1 VRLSEQYA
9 MLRITLHQESERC
22 RLELSGKL
30 YGPWVG
36 ETETVWRS
44 AACSGK
50 RIEVDMREVTGVDD
64 AGYKLLA
71 AMHVAGA
78 VFVAQGV
85 EVTAFVEEIT
95 GKQHVNGP
103 KRRPRTRKRG
113 TRPTFP
119 EKESNK

>member
-1 VRLSEQYA
+1 MV
-9 MLRITLHQESERC
+9 RITVHQDGEQC

-30 YGPWVG
+30 YNPWVG

-71 AMHVAGA
+71 AMHDAGA
-78 VFVAQGV
+78 DFVAHGV
-85 EVTAFVEEIT
+85 EMTALIDEIT
-95 GKQHVNGP
+95 CKQPVDSTKQQRRK
-103 KRRPRTRKRG
+103 KRSQGRSCADQ
-113 TRPTFP
+113 
-119 EKESNK
+119 EKK

>member
-1 VRLSEQYA
+1 
-9 MLRITLHQESERC
+9 MLRITLHQDDNQC

-44 AACSGK
+44 AACSGE

-71 AMHVAGA
+71 AMHEEGAG
-78 VFVAQGV
+78 FVAQGV
-85 EVTAFVEEIT
+85 AMTALIDEIT
-95 GKQHVNGP
+95 GKQTFDGT
-103 KRRPRTRKRG
+103 KQRRKKVLKDKDSRIRRASK
-113 TRPTFP
+113 
-119 EKESNK
+119 